1 MTLFQLSR
9 IINTHLQKNKPL
21 RQCKQTINRYVKQN
35 IYHSNSIY
43 SRFIKQYNIG
53 FNPYGYRH
61 IPIYEM
67 KHVEMYL
74 IQWKPSSYSPI
85 HDHHEKGCIMV
96 LLDEKLIEH
105 RYCSVTHKYIKS
117 NYIPSYKAQ
126 YIDNYLSLHS
136 IENPTCTNMALS
148 LHIYPK

>member
-1 MTLFQLSR
+1 MTLFKLSR

-21 RQCKQTINRYVKQN
+21 IQCKYIINHHIKQN
-35 IYHSNSIY
+35 IYYSNSIY
-43 SRFIKQYNIG
+43 TRFVRKYNIG
-53 FNPYGYRH
+53 FNPYGYRC
-61 IPIYEM
+61 IPTYEM
-67 KHVEMYL
+67 ENVKMIL
-74 IQWKPSSYSPI
+74 IQWKPNSYSPI
-85 HDHHEKGCIMV
+85 HDHHEKGCVMV

-105 RYCSVTHKYIKS
+105 KYCSSTQEYIKS

-136 IENPTCTNMALS
+136 IQNPSCTNTALS